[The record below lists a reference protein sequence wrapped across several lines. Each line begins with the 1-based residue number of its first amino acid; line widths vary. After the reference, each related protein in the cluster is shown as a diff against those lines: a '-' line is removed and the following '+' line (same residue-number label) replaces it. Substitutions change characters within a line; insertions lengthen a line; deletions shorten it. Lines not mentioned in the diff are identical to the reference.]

1 MMKNKSVLGTLLLLS
16 FLASCGGAPQS
27 GSSSLAPV
35 PGISTSGEASSS
47 SSSGVA
53 SSSSTT
59 NTSISV
65 SSEDPSPSGVSFVPD
80 ANPIPETEQQAH
92 VKTMQDSAILHAW
105 NWNCGNIE
113 SRLDEIKAA
122 GFSAIQLSPMQPQK
136 DYYDGDRIGGSWWK
150 LYQPIGF
157 KVADNN
163 HKSVIGTKSQL
174 TSLATKAKAK
184 GLKIVMDIVANHL
197 ANNGGGD
204 QKWVLQGAVQ
214 SVEPQIYGNTGQ
226 YLHPNCGETDDNS
239 LKQTVWGNMGMPDL
253 NTGDPYVQ
261 GRVISLLKEY
271 IDCGVSGFRFDAAK
285 HIETEDDGE
294 FASDFWPNLRTQVD
308 AYGESVLG
316 EKPYIYGEIL
326 NNCGAGRSW
335 DSYTKRMS
343 VVDNRQG
350 ENVLNG
356 ITGGNPDGCRSG
368 YNIGSADKAVLWA
381 ESHDTYA
388 GEYGFKTLYTS
399 GTDVNK
405 AYAVQA
411 SRAGAAVL
419 YFARPTDSNMN
430 GTLGTVGSLD
440 YKSPEIAGA
449 NKFHNEFIGAS
460 ESTSANSGVFINVRK
475 DGQKAGAMLVSTG
488 NQPSALT
495 LDLPDGTYVDLCS
508 NKNYTVKN
516 GSVSNLN
523 FVNGIIALTNGK
535 SGEAPSGEKVS
546 SINLSA
552 SDSIF
557 KASTTVSIQVGAG
570 ASATYEVNGVSQG
583 SLQVGGTT
591 TFSVGEGLGEG
602 DITIKAS
609 VTSSTGYVTT
619 KTIVV
624 TKSNLSD
631 MRLVVKGVPDGIN
644 LYVWCWPSGGN
655 GHWYPMATQGDNR
668 VLASLPYDNYL
679 IALFDADSVP
689 TNLDEWK
696 LPKSKSSDR
705 TLQVGQNLIEYS
717 SLNF

>member
-1 MMKNKSVLGTLLLLS
+1 MMKNKPILGTLLLLS

-35 PGISTSGEASSS
+35 PGISTSGEASSNSSGATPS
-47 SSSGVA
+47 SSS
-53 SSSSTT
+53 T
-59 NTSISV
+59 NTSISL
-65 SSEDPSPSGVSFVPD
+65 SSDDPTPSGVSFVPD
-80 ANPIPETEQQAH
+80 ANPIPETEQKAH

-113 SRLDEIKAA
+113 SRLDEIKEA

-136 DYYDGDRIGGSWWK
+136 DYGGGQIKNEWWK
-150 LYQPIGF
+150 LYQPLGF
-157 KVADNN
+157 KVADGT

-184 GLKIVMDIVANHL
+184 GLKIIMDIVANHL
-197 ANNGGGD
+197 ANNGDGD
-204 QKWVLQGAVQ
+204 KHWVLQGAVKN
-214 SVEPQIYGNTGQ
+214 VEPQIYDNTSK
-226 YLHPNCGETDDNS
+226 YLHPNCGTTDDGS
-239 LKQTVWGNMGMPDL
+239 VQRTVWGNMGMPDL

-261 GRVISLLKEY
+261 SRIYGLLKEY

-285 HIETEDDGE
+285 HIETEEDGDY
-294 FASDFWPNLRTQVD
+294 ASDFWPNLISEIEPYSEQK
-308 AYGESVLG
+308 LG
-316 EKPYIYGEIL
+316 EKAYIYGEIL
-326 NNCGAGRSW
+326 NTPGSGRNW
-335 DSYTKRMS
+335 NAYTKRMS
-343 VVDNRQG
+343 LVDNRQG
-350 ENVLNG
+350 EQVL
-356 ITGGNPDGCRSG
+356 TGVANGNPDNCRSG
-368 YNIGSADKAVLWA
+368 YNIGNPNKAVLWA
-381 ESHDTYA
+381 ESHDTFA
-388 GEYGFKTLYTS
+388 GDYGFHSNTYS
-399 GTDVNK
+399 SENCNK
-405 AYAVQA
+405 AYAVQT
-411 SRAGAAVL
+411 SRKDAAIL
-419 YFARPTDSNMN
+419 YFSRPTSMDGQIGS
-430 GTLGTVGSLD
+430 VGNDD

-449 NKFHNEFIGAS
+449 NKFHNEFIGAN
-460 ESTSANSGVFINVRK
+460 ESLSANSGVFINVRK

-495 LDLPDGTYVDLCS
+495 LDLPDGTYVDFCS

-535 SGEAPSGEKVS
+535 SGETPSGEKVS

-557 KASTTVSIQVGAG
+557 KVSTNVSIQVGAG
-570 ASATYEVNGVSQG
+570 ASATYEINGVSQG
-583 SLQVGGTT
+583 SLRVGGTT

-624 TKSNLSD
+624 TKSSLSD
-631 MRLVVKGVPDGIN
+631 MRLVVKGVPEGIN
-644 LYVWCWPSGGN
+644 LYVWCWPSGGD
-655 GHWYPMATQGDNR
+655 GHWYPMASQGKNR

-679 IALFDADSVP
+679 IALFDADNVP